1 MENVEYF
8 SIYFRVLCA
17 PPSSPP
23 IHTHTHT
30 HPTPTHIHLSLS
42 VVSGSQ
48 CPGDRDSVGQKQE
61 DLTLPVPFI
70 HCVILGK
77 HLISEPQFS
86 SS

>member
-1 MENVEYF
+1 ML
-8 SIYFRVLCA
+8 SIFLYISGCCVL
-17 PPSSPP
+17 P
-23 IHTHTHT
+23 HHHLQYTHTHT